1 MKQIYLVDASI
12 YIFRA
17 YFSIPEDLTDR
28 RGNPVNAVYGF
39 ANFLG
44 GLLDRTRAGHV
55 AVAFDESLTTS
66 FRNEIYPPYKSNRVL
81 PPPELEAQLAAC
93 QELTQA
99 VGLASLVS
107 SRYEAD
113 DLIGTVANTMR
124 RAGFAAVIV
133 SGDKDLTQ
141 LIGPHDIWWDY
152 TRDRQFDR
160 AAIKEHFGVDP
171 RQMVDLMAL
180 TGDAVDNIP
189 GVPGIGPKT
198 AVQLLNHF
206 GSLDAIYDRLD
217 EIPALSLRS
226 AQRIHALLKEGKDNA
241 LLARRLAKIV
251 IDAPIEVSPRS
262 LRRRPIDQAQLQNL
276 CKRLNFGDKLKTKLQ
291 AASNRK

>member
-28 RGNPVNAVYGF
+28 QGNPVNAVYGF

-44 GLLDRTRAGHV
+44 GLLERTRARHV

-93 QELTQA
+93 QELAQA
-99 VGLASLVS
+99 LGLTTLVS

-124 RAGFAAVIV
+124 SADFAIVIV

-152 TRDRQFDR
+152 TRDRQFDA
-160 AAIKEHFGVDP
+160 AAIKAHFGVSP
-171 RQMVDLMAL
+171 QQIVDLIAL

-189 GVPGIGPKT
+189 GIAGVGPRT
-198 AVQLLNHF
+198 AVQLLQHF

-217 EIPALSLRS
+217 EIPALPLRS
-226 AQRIHALLKEGKDNA
+226 AQRIHALLKDSKDSA
-241 LLARRLAKIV
+241 YLSQHLAQIA
-251 IDAPIEVSPRS
+251 IDAPIEYSPRS
-262 LRRRPIDQAQLQNL
+262 LSRRPIDQVRLKKL
-276 CKRLNFGDKLKTKLQ
+276 CRRLNFGEKLKTKLQ
-291 AASNRK
+291 VSNSK

>member
-39 ANFLG
+39 ASFLG

-55 AVAFDESLTTS
+55 GVAFDESLTTS

-93 QELTQA
+93 QELAQA

-198 AVQLLNHF
+198 AIQLLNHF

-241 LLARRLAKIV
+241 LLARRLAQIV

-262 LRRRPIDQAQLQNL
+262 LTRRPIDEAQLQNL

-291 AASNRK
+291 AASKRK

>member
-1 MKQIYLVDASI
+1 
-12 YIFRA
+12 
-17 YFSIPEDLTDR
+17 
-28 RGNPVNAVYGF
+28 
-39 ANFLG
+39 
-44 GLLDRTRAGHV
+44 
-55 AVAFDESLTTS
+55 
-66 FRNEIYPPYKSNRVL
+66 
-81 PPPELEAQLAAC
+81 
-93 QELTQA
+93 
-99 VGLASLVS
+99 
-107 SRYEAD
+107 
-113 DLIGTVANTMR
+113 
-124 RAGFAAVIV
+124 
-133 SGDKDLTQ
+133 
-141 LIGPHDIWWDY
+141 
-152 TRDRQFDR
+152 
-160 AAIKEHFGVDP
+160 
-171 RQMVDLMAL
+171 MVDLMAL

>member
-28 RGNPVNAVYGF
+28 RGNPANAVYGF
-39 ANFLG
+39 AHFLG
-44 GLLDRTRAGHV
+44 GLLDRTRARHI

-93 QELTQA
+93 QELAQ
-99 VGLASLVS
+99 VLGLNTLVS

-113 DLIGTVANTMR
+113 DLIGTVANTVR
-124 RAGFAAVIV
+124 RADFAAVIV

-152 TRDRQFDR
+152 TRDRQFDA
-160 AAIKEHFGVDP
+160 AAIKAHFGVNP
-171 RQMVDLMAL
+171 QQIVDLIAL

-189 GVPGIGPKT
+189 GIAGVGPRT
-198 AVQLLNHF
+198 AVQLLQHF
-206 GSLDAIYDRLD
+206 GSLDAIYERLD
-217 EIPALSLRS
+217 EIPALPLRS
-226 AQRIHALLKEGKDNA
+226 AKRIHALLRDGKDSA
-241 LLARRLAKIV
+241 YLSQLLAQIAV
-251 IDAPIEVSPRS
+251 DAPIKYSPRS
-262 LRRRPIDQAQLQNL
+262 LTRKPIDQAQLKKL
-276 CKRLNFGDKLKTKLQ
+276 CKRLNLGEKLRTKLQ
-291 AASNRK
+291 GPSSK